1 MGLMI
6 REVRDGGRD
15 TLGNRT
21 TEEGGWLLPHAIVKT
36 GQATRPCIARNGDC
50 YNGVSTAWIRG
61 RKKFSRAAFYHFLLL
76 SA

>member
-6 REVRDGGRD
+6 REVMDRGKD

-21 TEEGGWLLPHAIVKT
+21 TEEGGWLLPHAIAKI
-36 GQATRPCIARNGDC
+36 GQSTRPCIARNGDY
-50 YNGVSTAWIRG
+50 YNGVSTVWKRG